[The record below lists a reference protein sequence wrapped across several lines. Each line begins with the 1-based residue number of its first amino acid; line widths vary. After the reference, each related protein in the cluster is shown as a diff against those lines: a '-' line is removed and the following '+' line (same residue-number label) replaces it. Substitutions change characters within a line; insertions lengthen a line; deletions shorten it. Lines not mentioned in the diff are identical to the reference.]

1 MRRYLQAALAGS
13 LLVGGVSLVA
23 MIAGTAPASAQ
34 PAVSLYV
41 ASGGSGDCT
50 SQLNACGSIQTAIT
64 TAEGVSYSGDD
75 VTINVAAGTYTE
87 NDTISGASFNSLT
100 IAGAGAST
108 TTVNGN
114 QAGSVFTIN
123 GGTVTIDDLTITNGL
138 SAGGYGDGI
147 DITGGAGPVTVN
159 DSTLSDN
166 GTASGGAGGGI
177 YNFDDTLTVTD
188 SLFSNDNR
196 YFGGAINSNGGTLTL
211 TDSTLSGNSSA
222 AGGGIDNG
230 GMATVTDSTLS
241 GEPYTS
247 NGSAGGIYNTGT
259 MTVTHSTVSGNSVGG
274 SGGAITNI
282 GTMTL
287 TDSTLSGNS
296 AGYIGGGIANA
307 GTMTLTDSTLSD
319 NSAPGGH
326 GGGIYND
333 STINLGATIVA
344 NSSSGGDCYLPGG
357 TFNDLGYNLD
367 DDGSCNLTAT
377 GDVSDT
383 PADLDPTGLQNNG
396 GPTQTIAL
404 EAGSPAIRAVSDP
417 SLCPSTDQRGYVRNV
432 PCDMGAYQSDSVLA
446 PCAPGST
453 GCSAMLSAP
462 SQTVAVSGTKA
473 LEASASIKL
482 VVVPAVLSCANFSYQ
497 APVATL
503 TDSGLAGT
511 SVTLTDTVKGLPSK
525 KGVVIC
531 YQSVGDSDQTPVF
544 LAKCHGSHFVP
555 PCYKSISEVAGSV
568 VAKLELPLGDPRFH
582 IGGETP
588 SVTSY
593 SPRSAKAGKKLTIK
607 GTNLSEITGVTIG
620 GVPAHINATAPTK
633 VSVTVPAGA
642 KGGVVA
648 VSSLAGVVSG
658 PSVTVSGAQIP
669 VNASKLR
676 ETSTGGADTD
686 HPA

>member
-1 MRRYLQAALAGS
+1 MRRYLCTALAGS

-23 MIAGTAPASAQ
+23 VIAGTPPASAQ

-41 ASGGSGDCT
+41 ATGGSGDCT

-64 TAEGVSYSGDD
+64 TAEGGTYNGDD
-75 VTINVAAGTYTE
+75 VTINVSAGTYPE
-87 NDTISGASFNSLT
+87 IDTISASLLNSLT

-123 GGTVTIDDLTITNGL
+123 SGTVTIDDVTITNG
-138 SAGGYGDGI
+138 SA
-147 DITGGAGPVTVN
+147 VF
-159 DSTLSDN
+159 
-166 GTASGGAGGGI
+166 GGGI
-177 YNFDDTLTVTD
+177 LDY
-188 SLFSNDNR
+188 
-196 YFGGAINSNGGTLTL
+196 GT
-211 TDSTLSGNSSA
+211 
-222 AGGGIDNG
+222 
-230 GMATVTDSTLS
+230 ATVTDSTLS
-241 GEPYTS
+241 G
-247 NGSAGGIYNTGT
+247 NSATNYGGGIMTSTGGT
-259 MTVTHSTVSGNSVGG
+259 TTVTDSTLSGNSTAHNGG
-274 SGGAITNI
+274 GIANFDGGPTIVTDSTLSGNSAVFLGGGIFTYSATA
-282 GTMTL
+282 TV

-296 AGYIGGGIANA
+296 AGTSGGGIANFNG
-307 GTMTLTDSTLSD
+307 GTATVTDSTLSG
-319 NSAPGGH
+319 NSANF
-326 GGGIYND
+326 GGGIFSNSATTTVTDSTLSGNSAGTSDGGGIDND
-333 STINLGATIVA
+333 SATTNLGATIVA
-344 NSSSGGDCYLPGG
+344 NSTSGGDCAGPI
-357 TFNDLGYNLD
+357 TDEGYNLD
-367 DDGSCNLTAT
+367 DDGTCGLSSAAPFYDLPSTNPL
-377 GDVSDT
+377 
-383 PADLDPTGLQNNG
+383 LDPTGLQNNG

-404 EAGSPAIRAVSDP
+404 ESGSPAIGQVNNGL
-417 SLCPSTDQRGYVRNV
+417 LCPPTDQRGNARSV
-432 PCDMGAYQSDSVLA
+432 PCAIGAYDNGLTPVVAS
-446 PCAPGST
+446 CTPGSM
-453 GCSAMLSAP
+453 GCSAMLSAL
-462 SQTVAVSGTKA
+462 SQTLVVSGAKA
-473 LEASASIKL
+473 LSANASITL
-482 VVVPAVLSCANFSYQ
+482 VVATAILSCANFSYQ

-669 VNASKLR
+669 VHASKLR

>member
-1 MRRYLQAALAGS
+1 MTRYLRAAVAGS
-13 LLVGGVSLVA
+13 LLAGGVSLVA
-23 MIAGTAPASAQ
+23 VMAGTAPASAQ

-41 ASGGSGDCT
+41 AVGGSGDCT

-75 VTINVAAGTYTE
+75 VTINVAAGTYAE

-100 IAGAGAST
+100 IAGAGPST

-114 QAGSVFTIN
+114 QAGSVLTIN

-166 GTASGGAGGGI
+166 GTAGGGWGGGI

-241 GEPYTS
+241 GEPYTA

-274 SGGAITNI
+274 SGGAITNA
-282 GTMTL
+282 GTMSL
-287 TDSTLSGNS
+287 TDSTLSDNS
-296 AGYIGGGIANA
+296 AGYIGGGIANV

-377 GDVSDT
+377 GDVSNS
-383 PADLDPTGLQNNG
+383 PAGLDPTGLQDNG

-404 EAGSPAIRAVSDP
+404 EAGSPAIRAVTDP
-417 SLCPSTDQRGYVRNV
+417 TLCPPTDQRGYVKSV
-432 PCDMGAYQSDSVLA
+432 PCDMGAFETDTVVA
-446 PCAPGST
+446 PCTPGST
-453 GCSAMLSAP
+453 GCSAMVSAP
-462 SQTVAVSGTKA
+462 SQTVAVTGVKA
-473 LEASASIKL
+473 LSASASITL
-482 VVVPAVLSCANFSYQ
+482 VVAPALVSCQKFSYQ

-503 TDSGLAGT
+503 TDTGLTPG
-511 SVTLTDTVKGLPSK
+511 SDVLVTDTVQGLPSK

-531 YQSVGDSDQTPVF
+531 YQPVTASPPPAVF
-544 LAKCHGSHFVP
+544 LAKCQGSRFAEA
-555 PCYKSISEVAGSV
+555 CYKSLAEVSGTV
-568 VAKLELPLGDPRFH
+568 VAKLELPAGDPRFH

-593 SPRSAKAGKKLTIK
+593 SPSPARPGKTLTLK
-607 GTNLSEITGVTIG
+607 GANLSEVTGVTIG
-620 GVPAHINATAPTK
+620 GVKATITKTAPASVK
-633 VSVTVPAGA
+633 VTVPSNAQ
-642 KGGVVA
+642 GGVVA
-648 VSSLAGVVSG
+648 VSSLAGLVRG
-658 PSVTVSGAQIP
+658 PSVTVSGTRIT
-669 VNASKLR
+669 VHASQLKR
-676 ETSTGGADTD
+676 DERRRR
-686 HPA
+686 